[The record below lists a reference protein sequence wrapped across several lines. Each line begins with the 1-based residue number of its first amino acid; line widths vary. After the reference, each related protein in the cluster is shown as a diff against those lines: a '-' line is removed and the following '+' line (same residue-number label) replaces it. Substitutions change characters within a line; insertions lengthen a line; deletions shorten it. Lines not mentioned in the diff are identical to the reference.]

1 MRYLFHGLDKDTGD
15 PVEGRITAP
24 NEDVAA
30 GVLGDQGI
38 VDASLRPEKRSP
50 GAGGAGA
57 NAPLLSEAL
66 EHALADVGVRISF
79 DQLAHWYQGKSV
91 WVLDRDKISTRVM
104 RLVDEAIGHDES
116 RRDARSRIA
125 RVLEELFE
133 DRSNRD
139 SEPPVQSHGEAM
151 DLEAQVSRLTG
162 AIARIEHA
170 MASMSVSALR
180 GGRDEQRRAASRP
193 EAGERTHDE
202 VLVEIFR
209 SNLELIKR
217 VQDSV
222 PLQHVGNRISGE

>member
-1 MRYLFHGLDKDTGD
+1 
-15 PVEGRITAP
+15 
-24 NEDVAA
+24 
-30 GVLGDQGI
+30 
-38 VDASLRPEKRSP
+38 
-50 GAGGAGA
+50 
-57 NAPLLSEAL
+57 
-66 EHALADVGVRISF
+66 
-79 DQLAHWYQGKSV
+79 
-91 WVLDRDKISTRVM
+91 
-104 RLVDEAIGHDES
+104 
-116 RRDARSRIA
+116 
-125 RVLEELFE
+125 
-133 DRSNRD
+133 
-139 SEPPVQSHGEAM
+139 M

-180 GGRDEQRRAASRP
+180 GGRDEQRSAASRP